1 MVIQYRDR
9 LGEAVNL
16 TLVGTGRMWP
26 VADDQRRHWPQSRGG
41 TVGTTELLLVL
52 LVLTMCS
59 EQIPSHL
66 DW

>member
-41 TVGTTELLLVL
+41 R
-52 LVLTMCS
+52 
-59 EQIPSHL
+59 
-66 DW
+66 